1 MSDLYSPSAGYRLVS
16 AGTATTHRRRPRSVS
31 LVGSLLCSEAVL
43 GLVIATIGV
52 LNVLPPTDGLGDV
65 PRAPIDLTQLELPVL
80 AGLGGIA
87 SLVAGLG
94 VLRLRPWA
102 WLLAMTIEAVSL
114 ALCLRWYVVGEP
126 LYGPMA
132 LSCLIVLVLNQRE
145 VRQTFEDTNGTS
157 R

>member
-1 MSDLYSPSAGYRLVS
+1 VS
-16 AGTATTHRRRPRSVS
+16 AGTVTTRRRRPRSVT

-52 LNVLPPTDGLGDV
+52 LNVLPPTDGLGNAQ
-65 PRAPIDLTQLELPVL
+65 RAPIDPTQLELPIL

-114 ALCLRWYVVGEP
+114 ALCLRWYAVGEP
-126 LYGPMA
+126 LYGPMG
-132 LSCLIVLVLNQRE
+132 LSCLIVLILNQRE
-145 VRQTFEDTNGTS
+145 VRQTFEERHGTP